1 MFDAKRLLGAM
12 MEARSGSSAG
22 SRLDK
27 AAGSGGL
34 GDAAAAL
41 GRMFGGGQQAS
52 GSAGGLGG
60 ALGSLAGMARSALDD
75 PKGQLQAGNPV
86 ATGGLGALAGGL
98 LGGRGGA
105 LGGGLLAVLG
115 TIAYSAM
122 QKAGHESEAREAIEQ
137 DAKRPGASAL
147 PIDEEQAS
155 ATATLLI
162 RAMVS
167 AAKADGQIDGAEM
180 QRILGHL
187 DEAGVDPEERN
198 FVLEEMRRPVDIE
211 GLAAQARSPA
221 LAAELYAASLLAIEV
236 DTEAERAYLQRL
248 ARTTGLAPDVVS
260 QIHRHLDVPQAPATA

>member
-34 GDAAAAL
+34 GEAAAAL
-41 GRMFGGGQQAS
+41 GQMFKGS
-52 GSAGGLGG
+52 GSAGTGGGLGG

-75 PKGQLQAGNPV
+75 PKGQLKAGNPV

-98 LGGRGGA
+98 FGGRGGA

-122 QKAGHESEAREAIEQ
+122 QKAGHEGEAREAIEQ
-137 DAKRPGASAL
+137 DAKRPGASAV
-147 PIDEEQAS
+147 PVDEAQAS

-167 AAKADGQIDGAEM
+167 AAKADGQIDGTEM

-211 GLAAQARSPA
+211 ALAADARSPA

-248 ARTTGLAPDVVS
+248 ARTTGLAPEVVS
-260 QIHRHLDVPQAPATA
+260 QIHRHLDVPEAPATA